1 MSERIISAAIHLG
14 GLVLSL
20 PSPARHHTL
29 INSAAQKL
37 EMKPP
42 ILGIQGFLTST
53 GRFVNRK
60 EACFIAT
67 EAGQIMVKTGSTDE
81 LYSEDLW

>member
-1 MSERIISAAIHLG
+1 MERIVSAAIHLG

-20 PSPARHHTL
+20 PSPARHHSL
-29 INSAAQKL
+29 MRPAVENL
-37 EMKPP
+37 DLKPGF
-42 ILGIQGFLTST
+42 GIQGFLTST

-60 EACFIAT
+60 EAFFIAN
-67 EAGQIMVKTGSTDE
+67 EANQITVKTGPADE

>member
-1 MSERIISAAIHLG
+1 MERIVSAAIHLG

-20 PSPARHHTL
+20 PSPARHHTI
-29 INSAAQKL
+29 INGATQNL

-42 ILGIQGFLTST
+42 ILGTQGFMTST

-67 EAGQIMVKTGSTDE
+67 EANQITVKTGNADE

>member
-14 GLVLSL
+14 GVIISL
-20 PSPARHHTL
+20 APPARHHTL
-29 INSAAQKL
+29 IKHAAENL
-37 EMKPP
+37 EMKTP

-53 GRFVNRK
+53 GRFVNRR
-60 EACFIAT
+60 EALHIAN
-67 EAGQIMVKTGSTDE
+67 EANQSPKPLIGVD

>member
-1 MSERIISAAIHLG
+1 MERIVSAAIHLG

-20 PSPARHHTL
+20 PSPARHHSL
-29 INSAAQKL
+29 IRPAVENL
-37 EMKPP
+37 EMRPP

-60 EACFIAT
+60 EAFFIAT
-67 EAGQIMVKTGSTDE
+67 EANQIGCKTGTADE
-81 LYSEDLW
+81 LYTEDLW